1 MNLRP
6 LEVRASMTA
15 HDGINVTLLI
25 DVLLVLVVILMLS
38 TPVALHRI
46 PLPLGPGSD
55 GATPKVIGLS
65 IQSTGELYLEGS
77 AVNRAQLSSLLA
89 LAADG
94 ADAPV
99 LEIRPQATVRYE
111 QVADVLA
118 LARRSG
124 LPAIRIEG
132 TRAQ

>member
-1 MNLRP
+1 MNTRSF
-6 LEVRASMTA
+6 EIRASMPA
-15 HDGINVTLLI
+15 HGEINVTPLI

-38 TPVALHRI
+38 APIALHRI
-46 PLPLGPGSD
+46 PLPLGPGSN
-55 GATPKVIGLS
+55 GAMPKVIGLS

-77 AVNRAQLSSLLA
+77 AVNRAQLASLLA
-89 LAADG
+89 LAADR

-99 LEIRPQATVRYE
+99 LEIRPQASVPYE

-124 LPAIRIEG
+124 VPAIRIEG
-132 TRAQ
+132 TRAE